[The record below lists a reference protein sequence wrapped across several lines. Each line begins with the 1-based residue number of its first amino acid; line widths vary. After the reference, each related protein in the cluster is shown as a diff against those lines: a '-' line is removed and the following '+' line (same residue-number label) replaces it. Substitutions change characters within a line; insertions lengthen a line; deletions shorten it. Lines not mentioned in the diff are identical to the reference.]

1 MLLSLDFGIT
11 ITDVL
16 RKKEAGTLVHEMFPS
31 DQKPSEK
38 LIKTLFK
45 DLDFSKDIES
55 IALTGGHHQLI
66 GNEIDKTPVFH
77 VNEIDAI
84 GEGGFYLSKLDPG
97 IPALIVNSG
106 SGTACILAKDG
117 EFLHCSG
124 TGVGGGTVLGLSKLL
139 LGTTSPQEIQ
149 ELAKKGSAE
158 GTDLILKDVVSGP
171 IGLLPSDTTAVNFGK
186 ISKTVEKVSKEDL
199 AAGIVNLVGQT
210 VARIA
215 TSVAMTFQVSDIIVV
230 GRTPSF
236 TSLRKSLKDAALLT
250 NFTPHFPKN
259 AEFASALGALLV
271 VEKQKNPA
279 Y

>member
-11 ITDVL
+11 ITDML
-16 RKKEAGTLVHEMFPS
+16 RKKEAGSLVHEMFPS
-31 DQKPSEK
+31 NQKPSEK

-171 IGLLPSDTTAVNFGK
+171 IGLLPSNTTAVNFGK
-186 ISKTVEKVSKEDL
+186 ISKTAEEVSKEDL

-210 VARIA
+210 IARIA
-215 TSVAMTFQVSDIIVV
+215 TSVAMTFQVSNIIVV

-259 AEFASALGALLV
+259 AEFASALGALLI

-279 Y
+279 H

>member
-11 ITDVL
+11 ITDAL

-77 VNEIDAI
+77 VNEIEAI
-84 GEGGFYLSKLDPG
+84 GEGGFYLSKLEPG

-171 IGLLPSDTTAVNFGK
+171 IGLLPSNTTAVNFGK

-210 VARIA
+210 IARIA
-215 TSVAMTFQVSDIIVV
+215 TSVAMTFQVSNIIVV

-279 Y
+279 H

>member
-186 ISKTVEKVSKEDL
+186 ISKTLEEVSKEDL

-215 TSVAMTFQVSDIIVV
+215 TSVAMTFQVTDIIVV

-259 AEFASALGALLV
+259 AEFASALGALLI

-279 Y
+279 H

>member
-11 ITDVL
+11 ITDML
-16 RKKEAGTLVHEMFPS
+16 RKKEAGSLVHEMFPS
-31 DQKPSEK
+31 NQKPSEK

-171 IGLLPSDTTAVNFGK
+171 IGLLPTNTTAVNFGK
-186 ISKTVEKVSKEDL
+186 ISKTVEEVSKEDL

-210 VARIA
+210 IARIA
-215 TSVAMTFQVSDIIVV
+215 TSVAMTFQVSNIIVV

-259 AEFASALGALLV
+259 AEFASALGALLI

-279 Y
+279 H